1 MFVVLIFFGLFE
13 IITGYNISQVNLDI
27 IFKIIDGEFVQT
39 NERISIFFN
48 DEKILGGFLLRWIIL
63 FSALFFYN
71 FGLNYKKEFYKFITI
86 FLLTSILIFSSGER
100 SSVFLYFLFIGCGF
114 LVVKIDL
121 KKKFIL
127 VLTILLTFISLVLMV
142 PELKRRLF
150 THVLDH
156 GFKENNSWHFFSIQH
171 EAHYKSAF
179 KIFLN
184 NPYFGSGI
192 KTFRYECKKPE
203 NNIKVNSID
212 GCATHPHNTYM
223 QLLAETGLF
232 GFIYF
237 VFFLFF
243 SGIKIFKDSFFRK
256 IEINLRTAYCK
267 SFLNI
272 HFFVFLWPLIP
283 TGSLFHNWTLTGY
296 IFPLGFLIY
305 LIENNFS
312 NQTKNNN

>member
-1 MFVVLIFFGLFE
+1 LLIFFGFFE
-13 IITGYNISQVNLDI
+13 IITGYNVLSINLDI
-27 IFKIIDGEFVQT
+27 FYKILDGKFLPT

-63 FSALFFYN
+63 FCALFLYN
-71 FGLNYKKEFYKFITI
+71 FGYGNKKEFYKFIII

-100 SSVFLYFLFIGCGF
+100 SSVFLYFLFIGCAF
-114 LVVKIDL
+114 LVIKIDF
-121 KKKFIL
+121 KKKIIL
-127 VLTILLTFISLVLMV
+127 VLSILLTFAFLVQIT

-150 THVLDH
+150 EHVLEY
-156 GFKENNSWHFFSIQH
+156 GFRENNSWHFFSMQH

-184 NPYFGSGI
+184 NPYFGSGV

-203 NNIKVNSID
+203 NSIKFNSVG

-232 GFIYF
+232 GFIF
-237 VFFLFF
+237 FAFFLFF
-243 SGIKIFKDSFFRK
+243 SGIKILKDSFFKK

-305 LIENNFS
+305 FIEQNFFYRA
-312 NQTKNNN
+312 KNKS